1 MASKEPPL
9 IRSSKAF
16 SVEIPE
22 GSSSAKSRRSD
33 VVAGLDEGIAPSDPH
48 FEALSL
54 AEKTHVPHNESS
66 FDAAVGLGID
76 QELSQPDLSYNPHS
90 SGEQLV
96 GIANDSLQDH
106 LVGVAKDNLNDHLV
120 GVATE
125 GLKDSLVGVATEGLK
140 DSLVGVANE
149 GLKDRLVGIAKDGL
163 QDHMAAIPQENLAD
177 NLASLPNDAIE
188 DREVA
193 VAEPATPIPLFV
205 SADDDFPDDHMEI
218 EEVPEVDPKGQAL
231 SDESLADH
239 VIQVNVDKAA
249 LGDVQ
254 IPVSNAT
261 RSESANAQSATNRKP
276 AVKKLPAVLT
286 PEMIKMQEAELI
298 AKQQKMEEFHGRV
311 EAIRNTVNNINAKL
325 DQIAPVESKPTSH

>member
-33 VVAGLDEGIAPSDPH
+33 VVPGSVDIPVSLDPH
-48 FEALSL
+48 FEDISL
-54 AEKTHVPHNESS
+54 GDKFLKPNNESN
-66 FDAAVGLGID
+66 FDAAVKPSLD
-76 QELSQPDLSYNPHS
+76 QELNQPNLSYTQKS

-96 GIANDSLQDH
+96 AIANDSLQDH

-120 GVATE
+120 GIAND
-125 GLKDSLVGVATEGLK
+125 GLNDHLVGI
-140 DSLVGVANE
+140 AND
-149 GLKDRLVGIAKDGL
+149 GLKDRLATL
-163 QDHMAAIPQENLAD
+163 PQENFTD
-177 NLASLPNDAIE
+177 NLASLPDNAIE
-188 DREVA
+188 DRFVA
-193 VAEPATPIPLFV
+193 VAEPQAPIPLFV

-218 EEVPEVDPKGQAL
+218 EETPELDPNVQAL
-231 SDESLADH
+231 SDEAIADH
-239 VIQVNVDKAA
+239 VIQVNVESTVLA
-249 LGDVQ
+249 DVH
-254 IPVSNAT
+254 IPSANEI
-261 RSESANAQSATNRKP
+261 RSESASAQPAANLKP

-286 PEMIKMQEAELI
+286 PEMIKQQEVEFL

-325 DQIAPVESKPTSH
+325 DQMSPTESKPTSL

>member
-48 FEALSL
+48 FEAPYMLS
-54 AEKTHVPHNESS
+54 EQTMGSESDS
-66 FDAAVGLGID
+66 FHDTSININAD
-76 QELSQPDLSYNPHS
+76 QRFRQPNPTFTDESMSDH
-90 SGEQLV
+90 QV
-96 GIANDSLQDH
+96 GIAN
-106 LVGVAKDNLNDHLV
+106 
-120 GVATE
+120 
-125 GLKDSLVGVATEGLK
+125 
-140 DSLVGVANE
+140 
-149 GLKDRLVGIAKDGL
+149 DGL

-188 DREVA
+188 DRVEA
-193 VAEPATPIPLFV
+193 VAEPAAPIPLFV

-218 EEVPEVDPKGQAL
+218 EEVPEVDPNVQAL
-231 SDESLADH
+231 SDEALADH
-239 VIQVNVDKAA
+239 VIKVNVDKAA

-298 AKQQKMEEFHGRV
+298 ANQQKMEEFHGRV

>member
-1 MASKEPPL
+1 
-9 IRSSKAF
+9 
-16 SVEIPE
+16 
-22 GSSSAKSRRSD
+22 
-33 VVAGLDEGIAPSDPH
+33 VAGLDEGITPSDSH

-54 AEKTHVPHNESS
+54 AEKKHMPHNESS

-76 QELSQPDLSYNPHS
+76 QELSQPDLSYNPKS

-106 LVGVAKDNLNDHLV
+106 LVGVAKDNLNDH
-120 GVATE
+120 
-125 GLKDSLVGVATEGLK
+125 LVGVATEGLK

-188 DREVA
+188 DREEA
-193 VAEPATPIPLFV
+193 VAEPAAPIPLFV

-218 EEVPEVDPKGQAL
+218 EEVPEVDPNVQAL
-231 SDESLADH
+231 SDEALADH
-239 VIQVNVDKAA
+239 VIQVSVDKAA

-276 AVKKLPAVLT
+276 TVKKLPAVLT

-325 DQIAPVESKPTSH
+325 DQIAPVESKPTNH